1 MRLRLSASVVLV
13 VAMVLLAACGGAR
26 GSDDSEPARPNATTS
41 TFDPNI
47 LSAIVLGPAD
57 VPADVRP
64 VEGIFN
70 PNAATTPGDSFTT
83 TYKAGNTGPG
93 RDEMRGGVAQCSDGL
108 DMMRSGLRMMS
119 GDMMG
124 RCGGSPENMMDGLD
138 RGLGTMREGMS
149 MLDDA
154 DPTNDADGMAKM
166 DAGAKTAEDGMGA
179 MDGATSCMG
188 HGRMM

>member
-1 MRLRLSASVVLV
+1 MKQSKASF
-13 VAMVLLAACGGAR
+13 VASLACAV
-26 GSDDSEPARPNATTS
+26 
-41 TFDPNI
+41 F
-47 LSAIVLGPAD
+47 VLGASTAGCSTTHD
-57 VPADVRP
+57 GMMGGDGTTETRSGYAQSRAGLDHVR
-64 VEGIFN
+64 EG
-70 PNAATTPGDSFTT
+70 TT
-83 TYKAGNTGPG
+83 TYKAGKSGPG
-93 RDEMRGGVAQCSDGL
+93 RDGMRGGVAQFSGGL

-138 RGLGTMREGMS
+138 RGLGAMRGGMD

-154 DPTNDADGMAKM
+154 DPTNDAEGMAKM
-166 DAGAKTAEDGMGA
+166 DSGEKAAEDGMGA